1 MSREHRDEG
10 KEAAPPAA
18 SVGASPTRRVDA
30 PVVDAGYQAQCDA
43 RVLQFL
49 SAPLPLTPSERE
61 AREAGGDASGVHA
74 AAERGVSGA
83 ATVLP
88 HGDTIQAAFGPH
100 DISGVRA
107 HVGGAAADACGA
119 MGASAYATGN
129 QVAFAGQPDLHTA
142 AHEAAHVVQQRQGV
156 QLYGGVGEVGDVYE
170 RQADV
175 VADAVVAG
183 KSAAGLLGAPSAEAV
198 STKSVQAFGGLYIA
212 GASPAAQPAA
222 NGGAAPAST
231 AAVTGPSVNRLVATD
246 PSVEFG
252 PTPVGA
258 TTYKPLT
265 FVNRGAEPV
274 EPSDFVVRPGVNA
287 QEDDF
292 SVAGGDAT
300 SGAAL
305 APGEAISLQ
314 VAFHP
319 HPRPDQDPK
328 RWPGRV
334 AHIDVLDL
342 AGAWA
347 GSVKVRG
354 KPRPTDEATQG
365 AHEAAELVG
374 ASRNHA
380 DVAAPVS
387 YADMLANLRAARE
400 LLSTGDRDHAQAL
413 IHAVRER
420 MAGTLREDKSWPR
433 LRGFG
438 LGAQAGLHLINEAYD
453 AVVAADR
460 GLGADWR
467 VDGDKLVMMLEAARE
482 PIQFVL
488 KETKDAPTLR
498 AFHDASPAVMVGNAI
513 EGMAEHT
520 IEMVTDAEYTVGYL
534 SGLVEGAYGAVRD
547 LVMGFADLVGMT
559 ADIVKAMWSRGFVGA
574 VQHFG
579 RQVADIFDKAPELL
593 EALGADF
600 ARKWN
605 QHGSFD
611 RGNFRGEVMGYI
623 AMQILLIIATAGE
636 GAAAAAGRWP
646 KVLQVIRTLD
656 AAGDIFTWAET
667 AADGVRAL
675 RKGAKAVG
683 KAEDAVDAAGKGGG
697 KVLKMGGGGA
707 PDAPSAGKVPGGPE
721 VDAPKAGAP
730 QADAPHADRPASA
743 GPDAPR
749 KGGPYKAPDDPTREP
764 HHPVRALEDDELA
777 SSKDLRPVQRG
788 RDLVADGSRPVGKV
802 LKTRAEGEA
811 ILQLLAQGDR
821 NALAALDIVD
831 IPKKLKVTE
840 REWALVQTRDGFL
853 VYIGDAARVDLPAN
867 VRSVAHSHPTHKQ
880 GKRLE
885 LDVPDGKGGVA
896 FTDIV
901 KDPHKAADT
910 GLLPSAMDLH
920 VVSDGTEHT
929 LHTQFVMDWDGTI
942 TNAVEGD
949 TRPRVQVRISK
960 SRVIRYNEG
969 RKGYWYQ
976 AQLDVSAGGQAIWS
990 GDFFGRRSF
999 IAADD
1004 QVKFHRFPELE
1015 YPPSADQVDP

>member
-1 MSREHRDEG
+1 MAYYLPVPTQPAGGAVENWATEDARTLMSWARRDEND
-10 KEAAPPAA
+10 EATHASGGRSTTWARPTALVVEGPA
-18 SVGASPTRRVDA
+18 
-30 PVVDAGYQAQCDA
+30 YQARCNE
-43 RVLQFL
+43 RILQFL
-49 SAPLPLTPSERE
+49 REPLPLTPSERE
-61 AREAGGDASGVHA
+61 AKQDAAGGTATGVHA
-74 AAERGVSGA
+74 AAERGVAGPG
-83 ATVLP
+83 TTLP
-88 HGDTIQAAFGPH
+88 HGDKIQAAFGPH
-100 DISGVRA
+100 DVSGIQA
-107 HVGGAAADACGA
+107 HVDGSAADACGA

-156 QLYGGVGEVGDVYE
+156 QLYGGVGAVGDVYE
-170 RQADV
+170 RQADA

-183 KSAAGLLGAPSAEAV
+183 KSAAGLLGAPSAEAAA
-198 STKSVQAFGGLYIA
+198 TKSVQAFGGLYIA

-231 AAVTGPSVNRLVATD
+231 AAVTGANVNRLVATD

-265 FVNRGAEPV
+265 FVNRGPESV

-287 QEDDF
+287 QADDF

-334 AHIDVLDL
+334 AHIDVLDM
-342 AGAWA
+342 AGARA

-380 DVAAPVS
+380 DVPAPVS

-623 AMQILLIIATAGE
+623 AMQVLLIIATAGE
-636 GAAAAAGRWP
+636 GAVAAAGRWP
-646 KVLQVIRTLD
+646 KVLAVVRTLD

-675 RKGAKAVG
+675 RKGAKAIS
-683 KAEDAVDAAGKGGG
+683 KAEEAADAAGKGAN
-697 KVLKMGGGGA
+697 KVLKMGGGDS
-707 PDAPSAGKVPGGPE
+707 PDAPLPGKAPDGPD
-721 VDAPKAGAP
+721 VNAPKASAP
-730 QADAPHADRPASA
+730 Q
-743 GPDAPR
+743 PDAAHGVNEA
-749 KGGPYKAPDDPTREP
+749 GGT
-764 HHPVRALEDDELA
+764 
-777 SSKDLRPVQRG
+777 
-788 RDLVADGSRPVGKV
+788 
-802 LKTRAEGEA
+802 
-811 ILQLLAQGDR
+811 
-821 NALAALDIVD
+821 
-831 IPKKLKVTE
+831 
-840 REWALVQTRDGFL
+840 
-853 VYIGDAARVDLPAN
+853 GDARGIAVRPETEGPATTARTVSLDGVAVESNFAN
-867 VRSVAHSHPTHKQ
+867 MSDKARHVVRQ
-880 GKRLE
+880 LE
-885 LDVPDGKGGVA
+885 GKGWIRVSEIRPEELYA
-896 FTDIV
+896 LHE
-901 KDPHKAADT
+901 PRPSSRRRLMAA
-910 GLLPSAMDLH
+910 
-920 VVSDGTEHT
+920 
-929 LHTQFVMDWDGTI
+929 
-942 TNAVEGD
+942 
-949 TRPRVQVRISK
+949 
-960 SRVIRYNEG
+960 
-969 RKGYWYQ
+969 
-976 AQLDVSAGGQAIWS
+976 
-990 GDFFGRRSF
+990 
-999 IAADD
+999 
-1004 QVKFHRFPELE
+1004 
-1015 YPPSADQVDP
+1015 